1 VLYINDSDF
10 GGPWGYFGSLPVL
23 SKTVVFLRSVGI
35 GTRGDLNNLDPRQ
48 LVVDNC
54 YMSSKLIGDTLY
66 QFRRLKTL
74 VLSET
79 QGENLVSIIYSLP
92 SSIQRVHLLQHNIDI
107 DDLEADHPGVRSH
120 LPRLESF
127 TFTLFQPSAISE
139 SQSSAAD
146 DLASDALVKLQ
157 QAVETMVDAPQC
169 TFKYLQT
176 AKWSDD
182 ALADASAKWGISL

>member
-1 VLYINDSDF
+1 MLYINDSDF

-157 QAVETMVDAPQC
+157 QAVETTVDAPQC
-169 TFKYLQT
+169 TFKYLQS

-182 ALADASAKWGISL
+182 ALADALAKWGISL